1 MNQEKDKV
9 QDNVKVN
16 AKKTKKQKEMAI
28 PVYTKEQYDKD
39 EKLFEEGLKDGKINW
54 STFSHLMTHDLCVN
68 TEVLNDNTIGGIH
81 LRDIRAAFDYP
92 ETYWKV
98 LLTVSNILMRR
109 SPHYYRLNTV
119 YSNMARF
126 CWWIDLYGVEPDVDM
141 NNLSKIY
148 NRLAKRFE
156 DMHITHE
163 FTKVMRIV
171 PYKDAY
177 CGLVVEEW
185 SGTNTTFYL
194 KEVPHQVYRIHQV
207 QDGLFNF
214 EINLNAIKPQ
224 KLGAYPDYVQQAFLD
239 YKDDKDHLNGWYT
252 PPAEKQICVK
262 LNTQWDYPF
271 PLLMG
276 LIKDLLDL
284 DVFKKLKLQSARTD
298 NYKAILVKVPIDE
311 KVVDKP
317 LLTPDTLGVFA
328 DINREN
334 MSDDIALIYNLGDS
348 GEAISFKDSA
358 NTRNNVS
365 DAVDEIYNAAGE
377 TQEFFNGSASGTAVM
392 ISVENT
398 SGFVYGLYR
407 QFERWCDRYIKINKF
422 NKPKFKFKFTLL
434 DVTIYNNDNV
444 TKKYKEAASFGV
456 AIERWLSSIGMTPAV
471 LQGSFI
477 MSKNIF
483 NFAENFTPL
492 STSYTQS
499 SSADGAGRPTNASKG
514 ETLSEEGEK
523 TADNEKNDR

>member
-1 MNQEKDKV
+1 MSQN
-9 QDNVKVN
+9 
-16 AKKTKKQKEMAI
+16 KTKKQKSVTI
-28 PVYTKEQYDKD
+28 PVYNKNQHDKD
-39 EKLFEEGLKDGKINW
+39 EEVFEKGLKEGKINW
-54 STFSHLMTHDLCVN
+54 SSFSRLMTHDLCVN
-68 TEVLNDNTIGGIH
+68 TEILNDNSIGGIK
-81 LRDIRAAFDYP
+81 LRDIRNAFDHP
-92 ETYWKV
+92 EIYWRI

-119 YSNMARF
+119 YSNMAKF
-126 CWWIDLYGVEPDVDM
+126 CWWIDLYGTDTDVDV
-141 NNLSKIY
+141 NSLKRVY

-163 FTKVMRIV
+163 FSKVMRVI
-171 PYKDAY
+171 PYEDVY
-177 CGLVVEEW
+177 CGLVVEDW
-185 SGTNTTFYL
+185 YGSNNTFYL
-194 KEVPHQVYRIHQV
+194 RKVPHQVYRIHQI
-207 QDGLFNF
+207 QDGVFNF
-214 EINLNAIKPQ
+214 EINLNAIKG
-224 KLGAYPDYVQQAFLD
+224 KYIGAYPDYVQQAFID
-239 YKDDKDHLNGWYT
+239 YRENGEYPNGWYT
-252 PPAEKQICVK
+252 PPAEKQICIK
-262 LNTQWDYPF
+262 MNYQWEYPF
-271 PLLMG
+271 PILIG

-317 LLTPDTLGVFA
+317 LLSPEILSIFA

-334 MSDDIALIYNLGDS
+334 MSDDIALIHTLGS
-348 GEAISFKDSA
+348 AGEAISFKDSS

-365 DAVDEIYNAAGE
+365 DAVDEIYNSAGE

-398 SGFVYGLYR
+398 SGFVYALYR
-407 QFERWCDRYIKINKF
+407 QFERWCDRYIKLNKF
-422 NKPKFKFKFTLL
+422 NKAKFKFKFTLL

-444 TKKYKEAASFGV
+444 TKKYKEAATFGV
-456 AIERWLSSIGMTPAV
+456 AIERWLASIGMTPSV

-499 SSADGAGRPTNASKG
+499 GNSDSEAGRPTNASKG
-514 ETLSEEGEK
+514 EVLSEEGEK
-523 TADNEKNDR
+523 TADNEKNDS

>member
-1 MNQEKDKV
+1 MSQNKTNQ
-9 QDNVKVN
+9 NR
-16 AKKTKKQKEMAI
+16 TKNQKETTVLA
-28 PVYTKEQYDKD
+28 YSKKQYDKD
-39 EKLFEEGLKDGKINW
+39 EKNFEENLKDGKIDW
-54 STFSHLMTHDLCVN
+54 SVFSRLMTHDLCVN
-68 TEVLNDNTIGGIH
+68 TEILNDNSIGGIK
-81 LRDIRAAFDYP
+81 LRDIRAALDHP
-92 ETYWKV
+92 ETYWRI
-98 LLTVSNILMRR
+98 LLTISNVLMRR

-126 CWWIDLYGVEPDVDM
+126 CWWIDLYGTEPDANI
-141 NNLSKIY
+141 NNLKNIY
-148 NRLAKRFE
+148 NRLTKRFE

-163 FTKVMRIV
+163 FSKVMRVI
-171 PYKDAY
+171 PYEDVY
-177 CGLVVEEW
+177 CGLVVEDW
-185 SGTNTTFYL
+185 TGSNNTFYL
-194 KEVPHQVYRIHQV
+194 RKVPHQVYRIYQI
-207 QDGLFNF
+207 QDGIYNF
-214 EINLNAIKPQ
+214 EINLKAINGKYI
-224 KLGAYPDYVQQAFLD
+224 GSYPDYVQQAFLD
-239 YKDDKDHLNGWYT
+239 YTDGKNPTGWYT
-252 PPAEKQICVK
+252 PPADKQICIK
-262 LNTQWDYPF
+262 MNYQWDYPF
-271 PLLMG
+271 PLLIG

-311 KVVDKP
+311 KTVDKP
-317 LLTPDTLGVFA
+317 LLTPETLGIFA

-348 GEAISFKDSA
+348 GEAISFKDSS

-365 DAVDEIYNAAGE
+365 DAVDEIYNSAGE

-398 SGFVYGLYR
+398 SGFVYDLYR
-407 QFERWCDRYIKINKF
+407 QFERWCDRYIKLNKF

-444 TKKYKEAASFGV
+444 TKKYKEAATFGV
-456 AIERWLSSIGMTPAV
+456 AIERWLASIGMTPSV

-499 SSADGAGRPTNASKG
+499 GNSDSEAGRPTNASKG
-514 ETLSEEGEK
+514 EVLSEEGEK
-523 TADNEKNDR
+523 TADNEKNDS